1 MKTWMML
8 AGAAGALAL
17 SITAAQAQEARPYF
31 GVQYNYVEL
40 DGGGEA
46 KLDAVA
52 GRLGLG
58 FNPYLSAEL
67 RLGLGFGSDRVGGT
81 KVELDHYYGG
91 YVRLAMPTTTQLT
104 PYLLGGYTRVKTDP
118 QLRSSARDDFGY
130 GVGVD
135 LSLDHAL
142 ALNLEY
148 ARLLDSSRVDMD
160 ALSLGFTYSF

>member
-1 MKTWMML
+1 MKTWMIL

-17 SITAAQAQEARPYF
+17 TPGVQAQEARPYF

-40 DGGGEA
+40 DAGGEA
-46 KLDAVA
+46 KLDALT

-58 FNPYLSAEL
+58 FNPYLSGEL
-67 RLGLGFGSDRVGGT
+67 RLGLGFGSDRVRGT
-81 KVELDHYYGG
+81 KVELDHYYGA
-91 YVRLAMPTTTQLT
+91 YVRLAMPTNTQLT

-118 QLRSSARDDFGY
+118 QLRSSSRDDFGY

-142 ALNLEY
+142 SLNLEY
-148 ARLLDSSRVDMD
+148 ARLLDASRVDMD